1 MLLQQYIYIAFSICR
16 LDLVFLKKRQI
27 SIFVELF
34 DVAFVYG
41 AFNPLYFGGKYLY
54 QLKEQELKNKG
65 HRNFYQYLNLSK
77 IKQV

>member
-27 SIFVELF
+27 FTFVELS

-41 AFNPLYFGGKYLY
+41 AFNPHYILVV
-54 QLKEQELKNKG
+54 NTISIKG
-65 HRNFYQYLNLSK
+65 TGAQ
-77 IKQV
+77 KQRT